1 MSPRIVKDDKEI
13 ALELV
18 LFDLDNT
25 LLDGDSDYEWAQ
37 FLIELGVLERD
48 SYEHRNQEFF
58 EQYKAGRLDIYA
70 FLDFQLDIEH
80 RVGEQ
85 ALEPGVLDFQLAPL
99 AQYPRVQLDAWH
111 AQFMR
116 LKILPIITAAARHLV
131 AQSLRD
137 GHLCAIVTA
146 TNSFVTAPIARE
158 FGVAHLVAT
167 EPEESGGRFT
177 GKVSGTPCFREGK
190 ITRVEQWLA
199 AQGKGWDDFS
209 ESRFYSDSHNDL
221 PLLEL
226 VTHPIAV
233 RPDPTLEQTA
243 LSRGWE
249 VIALD

>member
-1 MSPRIVKDDKEI
+1 MD
-13 ALELV
+13 LV

-37 FLIELGVLERD
+37 FLIEQGVLERA

-70 FLDFQLDIEH
+70 FLDFQL
-80 RVGEQ
+80 
-85 ALEPGVLDFQLAPL
+85 APL
-99 AQYPRVQLDAWH
+99 AQYPRAQLDAWN
-111 AQFMR
+111 AQFMQ
-116 LKILPIITAAARHLV
+116 LKIRPRIGAASRRLVARHL
-131 AQSLRD
+131 QN

-146 TNSFVTAPIARE
+146 TNSFITAPIARE

-167 EPEESGGRFT
+167 EPEQVGGRFT
-177 GKVSGTPCFREGK
+177 GKVTGTPCFREGK
-190 ITRVEQWLA
+190 VTRVEQWLA
-199 AQGKGWDDFS
+199 AQGKHWDDFS

-221 PLLEL
+221 PLLER

-233 RPDPTLEQTA
+233 RPDHTLKQTA
-243 LSRGWE
+243 LARGWD